1 MLLRILIVT
10 SIVLQAVSALAL
22 DITFKPAA
30 EVNLDSIY
38 LSDIVEMSDKSQLS
52 AALSTQLV
60 CPSPLPG
67 QTTHLDARAVIGQV
81 EKRNGYIAEISWQG
95 SATVIVTR
103 RSISIGPE
111 KISSIINEFIE
122 QKRYLLPKAE
132 IRFIPESFPIP
143 FHLPTG
149 KLSYDVVP
157 SSPAIIGSS
166 RFSIIFKVDNRVRK
180 NISIKGHTEALA
192 PVVVAKRDLKYGS
205 HVTADAL
212 AIATRDLS
220 DVDAYALQISDVA
233 GSIVKRA
240 IKSGSVID
248 TTAIEEPPVIQRGEP
263 VRIVI
268 NHRGLLLTATGIAKA
283 DGRKDEI
290 IRVRN
295 SNSNKLI
302 YCRVQAPGL
311 VEVSL

>member
-1 MLLRILIVT
+1 MLLRILIIV
-10 SIVLQAVSALAL
+10 SIFLQAVSALAL

-30 EVNLDSIY
+30 EVNVDSIY

-52 AALSTQLV
+52 DALSTQVV
-60 CPSPLPG
+60 CPSPPPG

-95 SATVIVTR
+95 SATVFVTR

-111 KISSIINEFIE
+111 KISSIISEFIE
-122 QKRYLLPKAE
+122 QKRHLLPKAD
-132 IRFIPESFPIP
+132 IRFIPESFPLP
-143 FHLPTG
+143 FALPTG

-166 RFSIIFKVDNRVRK
+166 RFAIIFKVDGRVRK

-192 PVVVAKRDLKYGS
+192 PVVVAKRDLRYGS
-205 HVTADAL
+205 LVSADAL

-220 DVDAYALQISDVA
+220 SVDAYASQINDVA

-248 TTAIEEPPVIQRGEP
+248 TTAIEEPPIIERGEP

-268 NHRGLLLTATGIAKA
+268 NHKGLLLTATGIAKA

-311 VEVSL
+311 VEVTL

>member
-1 MLLRILIVT
+1 MFLPAT
-10 SIVLQAVSALAL
+10 SALGL
-22 DITFKPAA
+22 DITFKPAV
-30 EVNLDSIY
+30 EVDADSIY

-52 AALSTQLV
+52 NALSTQVV

-67 QTTHLDARAVIGQV
+67 QTTHLDARAVISQV

-95 SATVIVTR
+95 SATVLVTR
-103 RSISIGPE
+103 LSITIGPE
-111 KISSIINEFIE
+111 KISSIIGEFIE
-122 QKRYLLPKAE
+122 QKRPLLPRAE

-149 KLSYDVVP
+149 TLSYDVIP
-157 SSPAIIGSS
+157 SSPAVIGSS
-166 RFSIIFKVDNRVRK
+166 RFSIIFKVDGRVRK
-180 NISIKGHTEALA
+180 NISITGHTEALA
-192 PVVVAKRDLKYGS
+192 PVVVAKTNLKYGS
-205 HVTADAL
+205 PVTADAV

-220 DVDAYALQISDVA
+220 DVDAYASQIDEVV

-240 IKSGSVID
+240 IKSGAVID

-268 NHRGLLLTATGIAKA
+268 NYKGLVVTATGIAKA
-283 DGRKDEI
+283 DGKKDEI

-295 SNSNKLI
+295 ANSNKLI

-311 VEVSL
+311 VEVTL